1 LHEGGVAVARPQKVR
16 DLGPRLREVLG
27 YFWPYTRRHRK
38 LMTGSFLAIIAEVLL
53 RLVEPW
59 MLALVLDYVIVPQQ
73 GAAKPLP
80 LLGALDPMTLLLVAS
95 IGTVVTVGLR
105 ALAAYYSTVGFALI
119 GNRVLTDVRADLY
132 RHLHSLSLNYHNK
145 ARKGDL
151 TVRVIGDIGLLKDVV
166 VTAVLPLL
174 GNLFVL
180 VGMVAVL
187 FWLNWQLALLS
198 LVTVPLFW
206 LSTVRISEKIHKVSG
221 DQRRREG
228 NMASSASEALGAMQI
243 VQALSLERSFLDS
256 FSGHNK
262 KSLKQGV
269 KGTRLAAQLERTVDL
284 LIAVSTAV
292 VLYFGARLVLGGDL
306 TAGALIVFLTYQ
318 KNALKPVRD
327 FAKYTG
333 RLAKAVAAGERVLDV
348 FQHQPDIKDSPDA
361 VPAPRLR
368 GEVRF
373 DRVRFAYEPDRP
385 ILRGVSFEATP
396 GQRIAVVGG
405 SGNGKSTIANLLLRL
420 YDPQAGRILVDGHDL
435 TDYTLESYRAQI
447 GVVLQDTLLFAAT
460 IRENIGYGAPG
471 ATPEDIEAAARLAN
485 AHDFIMEMPEG
496 YDTVV
501 GERGVTLSGGQ
512 RQRISIAR
520 TAVRDAP
527 ILILDEPTTGLDG
540 ENARLVSEAL
550 VRLAEGRT
558 TFLITHDL
566 RQVST
571 ADQILYVEEGDVVER
586 GTHAQLL
593 DAGGRYTRLQLVD
606 ADDQAGTA
614 SRA

>member
-1 LHEGGVAVARPQKVR
+1 
-16 DLGPRLREVLG
+16 
-27 YFWPYTRRHRK
+27 
-38 LMTGSFLAIIAEVLL
+38 
-53 RLVEPW
+53 
-59 MLALVLDYVIVPQQ
+59 
-73 GAAKPLP
+73 
-80 LLGALDPMTLLLVAS
+80 
-95 IGTVVTVGLR
+95 
-105 ALAAYYSTVGFALI
+105 
-119 GNRVLTDVRADLY
+119 
-132 RHLHSLSLNYHNK
+132 
-145 ARKGDL
+145 
-151 TVRVIGDIGLLKDVV
+151 
-166 VTAVLPLL
+166 
-174 GNLFVL
+174 
-180 VGMVAVL
+180 
-187 FWLNWQLALLS
+187 
-198 LVTVPLFW
+198 
-206 LSTVRISEKIHKVSG
+206 
-221 DQRRREG
+221 
-228 NMASSASEALGAMQI
+228 
-243 VQALSLERSFLDS
+243 
-256 FSGHNK
+256 
-262 KSLKQGV
+262 
-269 KGTRLAAQLERTVDL
+269 
-284 LIAVSTAV
+284 
-292 VLYFGARLVLGGDL
+292 
-306 TAGALIVFLTYQ
+306 
-318 KNALKPVRD
+318 
-327 FAKYTG
+327 
-333 RLAKAVAAGERVLDV
+333 
-348 FQHQPDIKDSPDA
+348 
-361 VPAPRLR
+361 
-368 GEVRF
+368 
-373 DRVRFAYEPDRP
+373 
-385 ILRGVSFEATP
+385 
-396 GQRIAVVGG
+396 
-405 SGNGKSTIANLLLRL
+405 
-420 YDPQAGRILVDGHDL
+420 VDGHDL

-471 ATPEDIEAAARLAN
+471 ATPEDIKAAARLAN